1 MGQSAVLTTVG
12 LLIDGLAQGMLFALL
27 GLGITLVFG
36 LGGILNLAIGVFAV
50 IAVLVVSAVL
60 GIVSNIAVALAVSIL
75 VVVALGLAV
84 DRSVLSL
91 VYRSEGNER
100 ELLGIFVTLGLA
112 TFIDGFLYMR
122 FPSGYS
128 VPWPVDS
135 FNIGGVFIR
144 SQSLA
149 VLAVSV
155 VVVVLVYVF
164 LERTYLGSAARTVMQ
179 DETGSM
185 LCGINPRRI
194 RSLVFVLSVVIAAIT
209 GILYSLTYSVSVSTQ
224 FDLAINAVIVSIVG
238 GVTNVTGT
246 VAAGLF
252 LGVLFTLANAW
263 IGSFVANIVVF
274 LVTVG
279 VLVTKSEALA

>member
-1 MGQSAVLTTVG
+1 MGQSALLTTVG

-60 GIVSNIAVALAVSIL
+60 GIVSNVVVALAVSIV

-122 FPSGYS
+122 FPSGYA

-135 FNIGGVFIR
+135 LNIGGVFIR

-149 VLAVSV
+149 VIAVSV
-155 VVVVLVYVF
+155 VVVALVNVF

-179 DETGSM
+179 DETGSK

-194 RSLVFVLSVVIAAIT
+194 RTLVFVLSVVIAAVT
-209 GILYSLTYSVSVSTQ
+209 GLLYSLTYSVSVSTQ

-252 LGVLFTLANAW
+252 LGVLFTFANAW

-279 VLVTKSEALA
+279 VLATKSEALA